1 MKNTKAREMYLLL
14 ASAILLIF
22 AFSACGAQTPE
33 KQILGE
39 WNSADREIVWIFYE
53 DGNMVGGD
61 GDDYDGGQ
69 WSIDETTL
77 SISAVYE
84 TVVFNYELDGRTL
97 KLYENGELTGML
109 YKVTDEPIDFTYS
122 ADMESELVARLE
134 ESETFAQALS
144 RFDNLTSYVHTG
156 SEGNI
161 NENGDVGIY
170 YTIKC
175 VTPYKYVTEE
185 DTHDVSFAYSPF
197 ADDFY
202 YDGLHYYAGS
212 GFHEET
218 EYIWDEAG
226 VAGEIDVDFFA
237 ELYPDENVV
246 ACELIQIET
255 EEKRA
260 EMTYRVSIDESH
272 SYALEHKVCEVSVSY
287 NADPEITHDPDYYP
301 DSGRDWIEN
310 TFDWTNMCGTWSYAD
325 ESYTLSVTIHSIDD
339 ANESID
345 MSWEFDGIS
354 GRDVYEFSR
363 DWDGSF
369 GVTVEHED
377 KGIAFG
383 IRVDPDDGVS
393 YGYNDMSKIG

>member
-1 MKNTKAREMYLLL
+1 MKNTRAREICSLLT
-14 ASAILLIF
+14 SAILLIF

-61 GDDYDGGQ
+61 GGDYDGGQ

-97 KLYENGELTGML
+97 KLYENGELTGIL
-109 YKVTDEPIDFTYS
+109 YKVTDKPIDFTYS

-134 ESETFAQALS
+134 DSETFSQILS

-170 YTIKC
+170 YTIEC
-175 VTPYKYVTEE
+175 AIPYKYVTEE
-185 DTHDVSFAYSPF
+185 DSYAVSFAYSPF

-202 YDGLHYYAGS
+202 YDGGAN
-212 GFHEET
+212 FPEEK

-260 EMTYRVSIDESH
+260 DMTFHVSIDESH

-287 NADPEITHDPDYYP
+287 YADTDTYDS

-310 TFDWTNMCGTWSYAD
+310 TFDWTNMCGTWSYAN
-325 ESYTLSVTIHSIDD
+325 ERYALSVTIHSIDD
-339 ANESID
+339 VNKSID

-354 GRDVYEFSR
+354 GRDTYEFSR
-363 DWDGSF
+363 DWNGSF
-369 GVTVEHED
+369 GVTVKNED
-377 KGIAFG
+377 NGIAFS
-383 IRVDPDDGVS
+383 IWFDPDDGVS
-393 YGYNDMSKIG
+393 YNYNDMSKIG